1 MAITVQFG
9 NVAKKSNSTY
19 TGTFTASLSCILK
32 ENCSILNPALFV
44 DIGNPANYNYCYIS
58 DFGRY
63 YYVND
68 WTYERGKWL
77 AQCSVDVMATYKTQI
92 GASSQYILRASND
105 SDGSVLDTM
114 YPTKNVIYESSD
126 YIPNPWNLAGYYIVG
141 IISKSSQTGAV
152 TYWAFTPTGM
162 NNLCSYLFGTSMYDM
177 TQITQDMTEETWKS
191 IYNPFQYIV
200 SCMFIPMDVTANLA
214 GTNYINVGYWTLP
227 LQADVVAST
236 LPISQDFTI
245 QWSGAHPDVARGDYV
260 YCNPYT
266 QIDFTFQPFGFVQL
280 PPDIV
285 YARGGIECHIDVDI
299 ISGEGTL
306 YIGSNQDPYIVLKA
320 QIGVPVKLAQM
331 TTDVLGTATTAISG
345 VAGVV
350 GSALSGDV
358 AGAIATGA
366 SAIESTVKAQ
376 VPRLATTGG
385 QGGRSA
391 YVRNPRAVFR
401 YFKLVDE
408 DNARLGRPLCQHR
421 QVSSLGGY
429 MLCEN
434 AAVDIPGT
442 MEESQRVQSIMNSG
456 FYYE

>member
-9 NVAKKSNSTY
+9 NVAKKNNSTY
-19 TGTFTASLSCILK
+19 RGTFTASLSCILK
-32 ENCSILNPALFV
+32 ENCSILNPSLFV
-44 DIGNPANYNYCYIS
+44 DIGNPSNYNYCYIS

-77 AQCSVDVMATYKTQI
+77 AQCSVDVMATYKDEI

-105 SDGSVLDTM
+105 SDGTILDTM
-114 YPTKNVIYESSD
+114 YPTKNIIYESSD
-126 YIPNPWNLAGYYIVG
+126 YIPNPWSLSGVYIVG
-141 IISKSSQTGAV
+141 IVSKSSSTGAV
-152 TYWAFTPTGM
+152 TYYAFSASGM
-162 NNLCSYLFGTSMYDM
+162 SSLCSYLFGTSLYN
-177 TQITQDMTEETWKS
+177 TAQITQDISLETWKS
-191 IYNPFQYIV
+191 LYNPFQYV
-200 SCMFIPMDVTANLA
+200 ASCMFIPMNVSANLT
-214 GTNYINVGYWTLP
+214 GNVSVKVGYWDLPITASEVSTTLP
-227 LQADVVAST
+227 VSG
-236 LPISQDFTI
+236 DFTI
-245 QWSGAHPDVARGDYV
+245 PWSGSHPDAARGDYV

-331 TTDVLGTATTAISG
+331 STDVLGTATTAISG
-345 VAGVV
+345 VAGTV
-350 GSALSGDV
+350 SQALSGDI
-358 AGAIATGA
+358 AGAIASGA
-366 SAIESTVKAQ
+366 SAIDSTVRSQ
-376 VPRLATTGG
+376 VPRLATSGG

-401 YFKLVDE
+401 YFKLVNE
-408 DNARLGRPLCQHR
+408 DNTRLGRPLCQHR
-421 QVSSLGGY
+421 QVDTLGGY

-442 MEESQRVQSIMNSG
+442 MEESQRVQAIMNGG

>member
-9 NVAKKSNSTY
+9 NVAKKNNSTY

-32 ENCSILNPALFV
+32 ENCSILNPSLFV
-44 DIGNPANYNYCYIS
+44 DIGNPSIYNYCYIS
-58 DFGRY
+58 DFGRS

-105 SDGSVLDTM
+105 SDGSILDTM
-114 YPTKNVIYESSD
+114 YPTKNVISESSD
-126 YIPNPWNLAGYYIVG
+126 YIPNPWSLSGVYIVG
-141 IISKSSQTGAV
+141 IVSKSATTGAV
-152 TYWAFTPTGM
+152 TYYAFSASGM
-162 NNLCSYLFGTSMYDM
+162 SSLCSYLFGTSLYNT
-177 TQITQDMTEETWKS
+177 TQITQDISLETWKS
-191 IYNPFQYIV
+191 LYNPFQYVV
-200 SCMFIPMDVTANLA
+200 SCMFIPMNVSANLT
-214 GTNYINVGYWTLP
+214 GNVPVKVGYWDLPITASEVSTTLP
-227 LQADVVAST
+227 VSG
-236 LPISQDFTI
+236 DFTI
-245 QWSGAHPDVARGDYV
+245 PWSGSHPDAARGNYV

-331 TTDVLGTATTAISG
+331 STDVLGTATIAISG
-345 VAGVV
+345 VAGTV
-350 GSALSGDV
+350 SQALSGDI
-358 AGAIATGA
+358 AGAIASGA
-366 SAIESTVKAQ
+366 SAIDSTVRSQ

-401 YFKLVDE
+401 YFKLVDD

-421 QVSSLGGY
+421 QISTLGGY

-442 MEESQRVQSIMNSG
+442 MEESQRVQAIMNGG